1 VFDHQMVMDSE
12 AQILY
17 VFGGRVLDGDLDT
30 SKYSG
35 LYSYNIST
43 SKWKLLQVPSALGV
57 DGTSG
62 SITIPPRCGEYIQD
76 LGFAGSLSIFQGH
89 SMVIDHMTKILYI
102 FAGQREDKYLSDMY
116 AYDTKT
122 GIATEIFSNFTISGG
137 PEASFTQRAVIDPA
151 LKEIYIFCGLTRF
164 SHSIPC
170 GMPESVVSSQA
181 QAMLRD
187 SLLDWVYRYDSRP
200 GKWMRSLRI
209 PEQPARQRPRPR
221 FAHQV
226 VYNPRTR
233 TVFLH
238 GGNAGESKDK
248 SIHAVDDAA
257 GEQREDEQLTDAK
270 DDDLLERLDDFWKM
284 NLKRSNISCLIS
296 DSVCLFEFLRPGP
309 EGVIRLS
316 KFAIRKQQ

>member
-1 VFDHQMVMDSE
+1 MFSVVESSMATGTHQNTLGYTAITS
-12 AQILY
+12 AQASGNSSRY
-17 VFGGRVLDGDLDT
+17 RQRWVLTGPMAQSPFLQDAVSSFKT
-30 SKYSG
+30 S
-35 LYSYNIST
+35 
-43 SKWKLLQVPSALGV
+43 
-57 DGTSG
+57 D
-62 SITIPPRCGEYIQD
+62 
-76 LGFAGSLSIFQGH
+76 FAGTLSIFLGH

-209 PEQPARQRPRPR
+209 PDQPARQRPRPR

-248 SIHAVDDAA
+248 SIRTVDDTA
-257 GEQREDEQLTDAK
+257 GGQREDEQLTDAK
-270 DDDLLERLDDFWKM
+270 DDDLQERLDDFWKM

-296 DSVCLFEFLRPGP
+296 DSVCLSEFFRPGP
-309 EGVIRLS
+309 EGVIRMS
-316 KFAIRKQQ
+316 RFAIRKQQ

>member
-1 VFDHQMVMDSE
+1 MFSVVESLMATGTHRNTLGYTAITS
-12 AQILY
+12 AQASGNSSRLRQRWVLTGPVAQSPSLQDAVSSFKIL
-17 VFGGRVLDGDLDT
+17 V
-30 SKYSG
+30 
-35 LYSYNIST
+35 
-43 SKWKLLQVPSALGV
+43 
-57 DGTSG
+57 
-62 SITIPPRCGEYIQD
+62 
-76 LGFAGSLSIFQGH
+76 FAGSLSICPGH

-164 SHSIPC
+164 NHSIPC

-187 SLLDWVYRYDSRP
+187 NLLDWVYRYDSRP
-200 GKWMRSLRI
+200 GKWMQSLRI
-209 PEQPARQRPRPR
+209 PDQPARQRPKPR

-238 GGNAGESKDK
+238 GGNAGGSKDK

-270 DDDLLERLDDFWKM
+270 DERLDDFWKM
-284 NLKRSNISCLIS
+284 NLKRLNISCFVS
-296 DSVCLFEFLRPGP
+296 DSVC
-309 EGVIRLS
+309 
-316 KFAIRKQQ
+316 

>member
-1 VFDHQMVMDSE
+1 MFSVVEWSMATGTHRNTLGYTAITL
-12 AQILY
+12 AQASGNSFSYRQRWVLTGPVAQSPSLQDAVSSFKIL
-17 VFGGRVLDGDLDT
+17 V
-30 SKYSG
+30 
-35 LYSYNIST
+35 
-43 SKWKLLQVPSALGV
+43 
-57 DGTSG
+57 
-62 SITIPPRCGEYIQD
+62 
-76 LGFAGSLSIFQGH
+76 FAGSLSILPGH

-187 SLLDWVYRYDSRP
+187 SLLNWVYRYDSRP
-200 GKWMRSLRI
+200 GKWMQSLRI
-209 PEQPARQRPRPR
+209 PDQPARQRPKPR

-238 GGNAGESKDK
+238 GGNAGGSKDK
-248 SIHAVDDAA
+248 STHGVDDAA

-270 DDDLLERLDDFWKM
+270 DDDVKERLDDFWKM

-296 DSVCLFEFLRPGP
+296 NSVC
-309 EGVIRLS
+309 
-316 KFAIRKQQ
+316 